1 MKKLYSLLLLGG
13 LLFFGVENSMAAK
26 WVGASAI
33 NVNGSWYKGTPHE
46 NNAWV
51 TNGEFNG
58 KDLGVITS
66 LALGGQSEFYDDG
79 VMWANGSTMTM
90 YYKIDEGSIQTVTL
104 KRFKDIGNNNVFES
118 RNNDNTD
125 FESCSVDISGLSAGK
140 HTLAIW
146 FMISKGYEQDY
157 YDSNNSNNYNATF
170 YIASSVTLNSFGYAT
185 FCGANNYEISG
196 ATAYKA
202 SLSPEGDVLNL
213 SSISGV
219 IPAGVGII
227 LGGTAGATATIS
239 YTGEDATSVSGNVLR
254 GTTSSQTTTSLYSEG
269 QTFYAYDK
277 SDNKFKIYNG
287 TNFPAN
293 KAYFIV
299 ESGAGSAPSAIR
311 IEFEENNATSIDAI
325 EANEKAMK
333 FIENGKLLI
342 LKDGVVYDA
351 TGRVVR

>member
-13 LLFFGVENSMAAK
+13 LLFFGVQ
-26 WVGASAI
+26 SARADYNI
-33 NVNGSWYKGTPHE
+33 CWTAVNVNTSWYYCRSNMDWCKGGAFDGA
-46 NNAWV
+46 N
-51 TNGEFNG
+51 
-58 KDLGVITS
+58 LGNITS
-66 LALGGQSEFYDDG
+66 LSIGGQAQWWDG
-79 VMWANGSTMTM
+79 TEWGNTSTMIM
-90 YYKIDEGSIQTVTL
+90 GYKIDNGEDQSITLTKYKFENSNNFFQSGGSSYAGV
-104 KRFKDIGNNNVFES
+104 DI
-118 RNNDNTD
+118 
-125 FESCSVDISGLSAGK
+125 DISGLAAGK
-140 HTLAIW
+140 HTISIW
-146 FMISKGYEQDY
+146 YKITKDAVDYWDSKGG
-157 YDSNNSNNYNATF
+157 SNYVATF
-170 YIASSVTLNSFGYAT
+170 YIPSSVTLNSFGYAT
-185 FCGANNYEISG
+185 FCGANNFEVSG

-325 EANEKAMK
+325 EANEKAVK